1 MGGVGTWMRRVDRG
15 GMLLFLDES
24 LGGGFSSLEAGQ
36 GDIHMNLGN
45 IRLIRAAPDNR
56 QESHVRHDN
65 QRCDQ
70 VESSGFFDAFP
81 GERETVQVIHRRHLQ
96 RCRKSFL
103 LLRIIHKILIYNNF
117 I

>member
-70 VESSGFFDAFP
+70 VESSGFLMLSP
-81 GERETVQVIHRRHLQ
+81 VKERP
-96 RCRKSFL
+96 CRL
-103 LLRIIHKILIYNNF
+103 YIDGIYKDVESRF
-117 I
+117 CCLG